1 LERFANQRHA
11 SERSPADVTAPSVRC
26 HAPGMEEN
34 EYDVALSFAGED
46 RQHAEALAK
55 LLNKAGARVFY
66 DFAEQ
71 ASLWGKDLFQHLAM
85 IYGEKSRFCVVF
97 VSESYLKKLW
107 TKHELRQAQA
117 RSFALDRDYIL
128 PVRIDDTALPGVPPT
143 VGYVDLR
150 NTSIPQIAKLLLE
163 KLDLPPDAVLEDL
176 ERASWDGEIIE
187 VDGHPM
193 ASFWPGRIAK
203 AQTKPMALIGRT
215 YDRISYGNED
225 WFLQDGA
232 TPKRHCKD
240 CGVTVGQF
248 HVPGCDVERCPGCGG
263 QALSC
268 GCEWVDFSAE
278 DADAWENRNE

>member
-1 LERFANQRHA
+1 MNDH
-11 SERSPADVTAPSVRC
+11 
-26 HAPGMEEN
+26 

-46 RQHAEALAK
+46 RQHAEELSK
-55 LLNKAGARVFY
+55 LLKRAGARVFY
-66 DFAEQ
+66 DYAEQ
-71 ASLWGKDLFQHLAM
+71 ASLWGKDLFQHLAT

-117 RSFALDRDYIL
+117 RSFGLDREYIL
-128 PVRIDDTALPGVPPT
+128 PVRIDDTALPGVPST
-143 VGYVDLR
+143 VGYIDLR

-163 KLDLPPDAVLEDL
+163 KLDLPPDSLLEEL

-203 AQTKPMALIGRT
+203 AQAKPMALIGRT
-215 YDRISYGNED
+215 YDRIPYGGEEQFRVRG
-225 WFLQDGA
+225 W
-232 TPKRHCKD
+232 TPKVHCKD

-248 HVPGCDVERCPGCGG
+248 HVPSCDVEECPCCEG

-268 GCEWVDFSAE
+268 GCEWTDFTVE
-278 DADAWENRNE
+278 DAEAWENREE